1 MNWEQYLTALH
12 RGGPELAALVD
23 EAQGSARSGALTSTR
38 VLHDPDEMTRL
49 SRRIED
55 ACAGS
60 STTLFT
66 GIRAA
71 EHLGPERRER
81 FERLAAGGV
90 RMVLYGVGIPEDLP
104 DGVVWVPVQPRSTAL
119 ENQAFVVAEAPEP
132 VALMSFAIPARTPGP
147 GADDP
152 DPGQGF
158 AAFASRDPR
167 LVEAV
172 VRILRTVAA
181 QGGVVV

>member
-1 MNWEQYLTALH
+1 MNWEQYLAALH

-23 EAQGSARSGALTSTR
+23 EAQGSAGSRALTTTR
-38 VLHDPDEMTRL
+38 LLHDPEEMTRL
-49 SRRIED
+49 ARRIED
-55 ACAGS
+55 ACEGR

-71 EHLGPERRER
+71 EHLGPERRAR
-81 FERLAAGGV
+81 FGRLAAGGV
-90 RMVLYGVGIPEDLP
+90 RTVLYGVGTPEDLP
-104 DGVVWVPVQPRSTAL
+104 AGVVWVPVQPRSTAL

-132 VALMSFAIPARTPGP
+132 VALMSFAIPARTPAT
-147 GADDP
+147 GAEDT
-152 DPGQGF
+152 DPGQGY

-172 VRILRTVAA
+172 VRILRTVAV
-181 QGGVVV
+181 QSGVEV